1 MVVAIALA
9 VLYVVTVAVLYKAAA
24 LIRRQIEAAEAGP
37 ETIGPHLDAL
47 LAKLLAR
54 RAAEAML
61 DELLF
66 WHVGQWFRRGD
77 DPDQAGVPTWDGRQV
92 DEAVDRAVRKVVE
105 EVTRRG

>member
-1 MVVAIALA
+1 MRETVLLGAVAFLVVAVGALA
-9 VLYVVTVAVLYKAAA
+9 MKALATA
-24 LIRRQIEAAEAGP
+24 SRPRGGDE
-37 ETIGPHLDAL
+37 L
-47 LAKLLAR
+47 LARLLAR

-77 DPDQAGVPTWDGRQV
+77 DPGQAGVPTWDGRHV
-92 DEAVDRAVRKVVE
+92 AEAVDRAVRKVVE